1 MSIDKKEE
9 KELRVI
15 LEKDFFDKLEKI
27 KEFHGLKNMTEIIR
41 LLITKE
47 FRNIQEQHNSLEKS
61 FIQ

>member
-15 LEKDFFDKLEKI
+15 LENDFFDKLEKI

-47 FRNIQEQHNSLEKS
+47 FRSIQK
-61 FIQ
+61 